1 MSRNSKC
8 CVAVARS
15 LSFDVLNLIPK
26 ACASASKRIPAYW
39 IWACIG
45 AVMGISLIYPY
56 SMICGR
62 W

>member
-8 CVAVARS
+8 CVAVARP
-15 LSFDVLNLIPK
+15 LSFDVLNSIPK
-26 ACASASKRIPAYW
+26 SCASVSMRIPAYW

-45 AVMGISLIYPY
+45 AAMSISSIYPH